1 MRVRAKV
8 TLLLALLFAV
18 LIGAQWAIQQLL
30 VLPRFEELERA
41 SARTDMQRVQLAVER
56 ELQSLGA
63 AASDWGNWA
72 DTWQYMLRPNPQY
85 ERSNLNDTAVRTLK
99 VDYLALIASDGHIVW
114 ARAIDPLS
122 GEHTEMHFNRTDHL
136 ELAWQ
141 HALERGTPVSGL
153 VDTNAGVLLA
163 SGAPIL
169 DGFNRGPSRGM
180 VVVARLFDR
189 AEQLRIG
196 NQAQV
201 TLDVSR
207 WRGSAQAASALPLD
221 MQLAASPDA
230 ITVQQLLSDLS
241 GRPLLTL
248 GISVPR
254 TISARGAQAVRY
266 STLSV
271 SVAAAIVLAA
281 LLWLIGRIVLGP
293 LGIVTDHAKRIA
305 AADDLSAR
313 LDSARQD
320 ELGTL
325 ANSIDNMVERLAQSR
340 RELIDRSFESGA
352 AENAAGVLH
361 ELGNAMTPLVVHA
374 DALGQQMGIMPID
387 DVRSGI
393 DELFVE
399 APDAQRQQDLRQ
411 YLKLLAAELARSHE
425 RAGDSLRQ
433 LLEQAQA
440 IQALLAAQHRQPR
453 AGAVMQSMTAAE
465 LVAHGFERL
474 TSGQRLRLE
483 VKLSPGLAAL
493 GAMTLPCT
501 TLAMVLQ
508 NLAQY
513 AADSALRAG
522 LVRTRLHVIAMKL
535 GPDTAAGN
543 KGAAMLQLSLDA
555 DAGGVAPSELP
566 GLFRKPRPSE
576 QAVDAGADLHWCANT
591 LHALGGGITAHSE
604 GPASGIRFDVLVP
617 LGDAESRSAGQAA

>member
-85 ERSNLNDTAVRTLK
+85 ERSNLTDTAVRTLK
-99 VDYLALIASDGHIVW
+99 VDYLALIASDGHFVW

-122 GEHTEMHFNRTDHL
+122 GEHTEMHFNHTDHL

-169 DGFNRGPSRGM
+169 DGFNHGPSRGM

-201 TLDVSR
+201 MLDVSR
-207 WRGSAQAASALPLD
+207 WRGTAEAAAALPLG
-221 MQLAASPDA
+221 MQLAASPTA
-230 ITVQQLLSDLS
+230 IMVQQLLSDLS
-241 GRPLLTL
+241 GRPLLML
-248 GISVPR
+248 SISVPR

-271 SVAAAIVLAA
+271 SVAAAIVLGA

-293 LGIVTDHAKRIA
+293 LGIVTDHAERIA

-374 DALGQQMGIMPID
+374 DALVQLMGTMPVA
-387 DVRSGI
+387 DVRQGI
-393 DELFVE
+393 DELFTEV
-399 APDAQRQQDLRQ
+399 PDAQRQRDLRQ
-411 YLKLLAAELARSHE
+411 YLRLLAAELARSHE

-433 LLEQAQA
+433 LLEQAEA
-440 IQALLAAQHRQPR
+440 IQATLASQQQQPR
-453 AGAVMQSMTAAE
+453 AGAVLQAITPAE
-465 LVAHGFERL
+465 LVARGLGRL
-474 TSGQRLRLE
+474 TAPQLSRLDVE
-483 VKLSPGLAAL
+483 LSAGLAAL
-493 GAMTLPCT
+493 GALSLPCT
-501 TLAMVLQ
+501 TLAMVLEI
-508 NLAQY
+508 LAQY
-513 AADSALRAG
+513 AIDLASRAG
-522 LVRTRLHVIAMKL
+522 LARARLRV
-535 GPDTAAGN
+535 AASGD
-543 KGAAMLQLSLDA
+543 GAALHLSLEMN
-555 DAGGVAPSELP
+555 AGGVAPQELP
-566 GLFRKPRPSE
+566 RLFQKLTAARP
-576 QAVDAGADLHWCANT
+576 AAAGAGPDLHWCANT
-591 LHALGGGITAHSE
+591 LHALGGGITAHSD
-604 GPASGIRFDVLVP
+604 GPASGIRFDILVP
-617 LGDAESRSAGQAA
+617 VGAAESRSSGRAA

>member
-18 LIGAQWAIQQLL
+18 LIGAQWAIQQRLL
-30 VLPRFEELERA
+30 LPRFEELERA

-85 ERSNLNDTAVRTLK
+85 ERSNLTDTAVRTLK
-99 VDYLALIASDGHIVW
+99 VDYLALVASDGHFVW

-122 GEHTEMHFNRTDHL
+122 GEHTEIQFNHTDHL

-169 DGFNRGPSRGM
+169 DGFNHGPSRGM
-180 VVVARLFDR
+180 VVIGRLFDR

-201 TLDVSR
+201 ALEMSR
-207 WRGSAQAASALPLD
+207 WRGSAEAAAALPLG
-221 MQLAASPDA
+221 MQLAATPDS
-230 ITVQQLLSDLS
+230 ITVRQVLSDLS

-254 TISARGAQAVRY
+254 TVSARGAQAVRY

-293 LGIVTDHAKRIA
+293 LGTVTDHAARIA

-313 LDSARQD
+313 LNSGRRD

-325 ANSIDNMVERLAQSR
+325 ASSIDNMVERLAQSR

-361 ELGNAMTPLVVHA
+361 ELGNAMTPLIVHA
-374 DALGQQMGIMPID
+374 DALGQLMGIMPID
-387 DVRSGI
+387 EVRRGI
-393 DELFVE
+393 DELFVD

-440 IQALLAAQHRQPR
+440 IQASLAVQRRQPR
-453 AGAVMQSMTAAE
+453 AGAVMQTMTPAE
-465 LVAHGFERL
+465 LVTRGLERL
-474 TSGQRLRLE
+474 TAFQRSRLE
-483 VKLSPGLAAL
+483 VELSAGLAAL
-493 GAMTLPCT
+493 GAMSLPCT

-508 NLAQY
+508 KLAQY
-513 AADSALRAG
+513 AADAAARAG
-522 LVRTRLHVIAMKL
+522 LPRTRLRVGAD
-535 GPDTAAGN
+535 GPSAEAGST
-543 KGAAMLQLSLDA
+543 LHLRIESE
-555 DAGGVAPSELP
+555 AGGVGPQELP
-566 GLFRKPRPSE
+566 GLFDKPPSMDSP
-576 QAVDAGADLHWCANT
+576 VAGVGYDLHWCANT
-591 LHALGGGITAHSE
+591 LHALGGGISAHSA
-604 GPASGIRFDVLVP
+604 GPASGIRFDIRLP
-617 LGDAESRSAGQAA
+617 LGGVDDQSAERAA